1 MKKKSR
7 DKGLQEYCSN
17 FGYARVKH
25 RRGCKGGPEFQSW
38 FYREVRVR
46 NGEGENTQT
55 QLVLHCSCR
64 KGGYHKTDDYTSR
77 YAEALPRTSKNLTR
91 DLASIDS

>member
-1 MKKKSR
+1 MKKKGR

-17 FGYARVKH
+17 FRYARVKH

-55 QLVLHCSCR
+55 H
-64 KGGYHKTDDYTSR
+64 
-77 YAEALPRTSKNLTR
+77 
-91 DLASIDS
+91 I